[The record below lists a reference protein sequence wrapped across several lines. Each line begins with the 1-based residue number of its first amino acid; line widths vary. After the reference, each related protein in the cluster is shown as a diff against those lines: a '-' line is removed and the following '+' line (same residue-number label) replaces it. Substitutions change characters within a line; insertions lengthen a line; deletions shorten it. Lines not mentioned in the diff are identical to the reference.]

1 MPNMTTIYPLH
12 IPMILQFL
20 GFCAL
25 AIIFCRYIW
34 HHLYICY
41 FWMESMWDSHWRC
54 CPCFALLLNS
64 LIGNNGFLW
73 NFKYK
78 SCAYH
83 FCLLIMS
90 SFFFFFLAY
99 SDPIQLWLQLLSA
112 LISMERLTF
121 VLFVSSLGWAQVKLA
136 HCSYVLCL
144 SSIY

>member
-1 MPNMTTIYPLH
+1 MPTMTTIYPLH

-20 GFCAL
+20 GFFAL
-25 AIIFCRYIW
+25 AIIFYRYIW

-41 FWMESMWDSHWRC
+41 FWMESMWGSHWRC

-90 SFFFFFLAY
+90 SFFFFF
-99 SDPIQLWLQLLSA
+99 SG
-112 LISMERLTF
+112 
-121 VLFVSSLGWAQVKLA
+121 LFRSHTIMVAA
-136 HCSYVLCL
+136 AFCSYFNGKAHICSICQLIRL
-144 SSIY
+144 STSQTRTL